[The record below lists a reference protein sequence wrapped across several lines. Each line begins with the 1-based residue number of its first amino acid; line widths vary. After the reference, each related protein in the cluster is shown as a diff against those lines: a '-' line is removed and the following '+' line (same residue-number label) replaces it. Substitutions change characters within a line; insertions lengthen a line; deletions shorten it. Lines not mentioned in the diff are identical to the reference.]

1 VTTFLDQVSSTLAS
15 AEEVVAASF
24 AGLPALSNAIA
35 ETRAAVESSPLIMPW
50 FASCSEL
57 AAPDAGTLKRLA
69 YGASCDGWEMR
80 VRSALALLGWEL
92 ESAEQH
98 ELAEV
103 AASLGD
109 QAETMGEQAKSI
121 PPSRE
126 NFELPPWAKWVIGV
140 IVAREVLNVWG
151 AIRK

>member
-1 VTTFLDQVSSTLAS
+1 MTTFLDQVFSTLAS

-24 AGLPALSNAIA
+24 AGLPALANAIA
-35 ETRAAVESSPLIMPW
+35 ETRTAIDSSPLVMPW

-57 AAPDAGTLKRLA
+57 AAADSSTLQRLA
-69 YGASCDGWEMR
+69 YGASCDAWEMR
-80 VRSALALLGWEL
+80 VRSALALLGSEL
-92 ESAEQH
+92 ASAEQP

-103 AASLGD
+103 AAGLGD
-109 QAETMGEQAKSI
+109 QAETMGAQARSI
-121 PPSRE
+121 PPSKE
-126 NFELPPWAKWVIGV
+126 NFELPPWARWVIGV